1 MVATQLLSPRKTSK
15 TPRISANRV
24 RSLLLELTYR
34 LHTTKVLGKLPRSP
48 DHRRALPLRSR

>member
-15 TPRISANRV
+15 VPRISANRV

-34 LHTTKVLGKLPRSP
+34 LHTTKVLGKLPGPSAN
-48 DHRRALPLRSR
+48 RRTLPLRSR